1 MKDKCLLAILGLML
15 SLLACSIFVG
25 GPPYPSSTPV
35 AVSTEA
41 VQSLQE
47 QIKQAV
53 MRGAQSGTVTL
64 QISESQI
71 TSFLAFKLEARPHPL
86 ITEPQVFLRDG
97 QMEIFGK
104 LQQGILIANVHL
116 TLEVSVDGAGKP
128 QIRVV
133 KTDLGP
139 LPVPGGFNEA
149 LSALVDEAFTGS
161 LGPVAT
167 GFRLESISI
176 ADGRM
181 TVMGRIK

>member
-1 MKDKCLLAILGLML
+1 MKDKRLLAILALTL

-25 GPPYPSSTPV
+25 GPPYPSATV
-35 AVSTEA
+35 AASSEA
-41 VQSLQE
+41 LQSLQD
-47 QIKQAV
+47 QIRQAV

-71 TSFLAFKLEARPHPL
+71 TSFLASKLEARPHPL
-86 ITEPQVFLRDG
+86 ITEPQVFLRAG

-116 TLEVSVDGAGKP
+116 TLQVSVDEAGQP
-128 QIRVV
+128 QIQVV

-176 ADGRM
+176 ADGMM
-181 TVMGRIK
+181 TVVGRIK